1 MKQKLKA
8 DFHIHTAE
16 DPRDNIHYTARD
28 IIDRGAELGFDVL
41 SITNHDVV
49 TCDNALV
56 SYAEKKNILLIP
68 GIEVT
73 LSHKH
78 VVILNPGFKK
88 TPHGSR
94 LQDLAELKD
103 DRSLLIAPHP
113 FFFGFKSL
121 LTDFYSYL
129 PFFDAIEHA
138 HYYSRL
144 IDMNK
149 KAIAAAAKFH
159 LPLVATSDSH
169 NLWQFG
175 TSFTYIDAEKGP
187 LAVIEAVKA
196 GRIEIVTSPLSMPT
210 MIRIAFNFLLCDRL
224 KLPFRI

>member
-1 MKQKLKA
+1 
-8 DFHIHTAE
+8 
-16 DPRDNIHYTARD
+16 
-28 IIDRGAELGFDVL
+28 
-41 SITNHDVV
+41 
-49 TCDNALV
+49 
-56 SYAEKKNILLIP
+56 
-68 GIEVT
+68 
-73 LSHKH
+73 
-78 VVILNPGFKK
+78 
-88 TPHGSR
+88 
-94 LQDLAELKD
+94 
-103 DRSLLIAPHP
+103 
-113 FFFGFKSL
+113 
-121 LTDFYSYL
+121 
-129 PFFDAIEHA
+129 
-138 HYYSRL
+138 
-144 IDMNK
+144 MNK